1 MSNCKR
7 KLFYS
12 LSCILFSVCC
22 LPIPSFASDDDP
34 VLRFVFTIE
43 KFYKDPLNTPIGIF
57 VDKERKEIYVAD
69 SGRNEVLIF
78 DLKGHPVFKFGKAQG
93 ISNPFDM
100 VVKDGRIY
108 LVQEGKPYIEIFN
121 YRGESIARLA
131 PPEDMPF
138 APGRITIDEDN
149 NIYVINKNKTTCLV
163 FDKNDTFIGS
173 IGKGLP
179 SLTGVAVSKD
189 RVYLITP
196 FGGRIVRV
204 YDKKGNFIMA
214 FEGIEGEGGTLGLPT
229 NAMIDRGGLLWLV
242 DSLRGISVYKEDGIK
257 LFQLG
262 EYGAEKWQLFFPM
275 DIDFDKGN
283 MVYIANKGSKSIG
296 VFAIEN
302 QGRLYGK

>member
-1 MSNCKR
+1 MNNCKR

-12 LSCILFSVCC
+12 LSCILFFVCC
-22 LPIPSFASDDDP
+22 IPIPSLASDEAP

-43 KFYKDPLNTPIGIF
+43 KFYKDPLDTPIGIF

-78 DLKGHPVFKFGKAQG
+78 DLKGHPLFKFGKAQG

-100 VVKDGRIY
+100 VVKDSRIY
-108 LVQEGKPYIEIFN
+108 LVQEGKPYIEVFN
-121 YRGESIARLA
+121 YRGESVARVA

-196 FGGRIVRV
+196 FGGRSVQV
-204 YDKKGNFIMA
+204 YDKKGDFIMA
-214 FEGIEGEGGTLGLPT
+214 FEAIEGEGGTLGLPT
-229 NAMIDRGGLLWLV
+229 NAMIDRGGVLWLV
-242 DSLRGISVYKEDGIK
+242 DSLRGIPVYKEDGIK

-262 EYGAEKWQLFFPM
+262 EYGAEKWQLSFPM

-283 MVYIANKGSKSIG
+283 MVYIVNKGSKSIS

-302 QGRLYGK
+302 QARLYGK

>member
-1 MSNCKR
+1 MNRGKH
-7 KLFYS
+7 KLFYF
-12 LSCILFSVCC
+12 LSCILFSVCWS
-22 LPIPSFASDDDP
+22 PIPSFASDAPP
-34 VLRFVFTIE
+34 VLRLVFTIE
-43 KFYKDPLNTPIGIF
+43 KFYKDKLNTPIGIF
-57 VDKERKEIYVAD
+57 VDKERQEIYVAD
-69 SGRNEVLIF
+69 AGRAEVLIF
-78 DLKGHPVFKFGKAQG
+78 DLKGHPLFKFGREQG
-93 ISNPFDM
+93 VSNPLDL
-100 VVKDGRIY
+100 VVKDSRIY
-108 LVQEGKPYIEIFN
+108 LVQEGKPYIEVFN
-121 YRGESIARLA
+121 YRGEPVDRVA
-131 PPEDMPF
+131 PPEDTPF
-138 APGRITIDEDN
+138 APGRIAIDGDN
-149 NIYVINKNKTTCLV
+149 NIYVIDKNKTTCLV

-179 SLTGVAVSKD
+179 SLAGIAVSKD

-196 FGGRIVRV
+196 FGGRVIQV

-242 DSLRGISVYKEDGIK
+242 DSMRGISVYKEDGIK

-283 MVYIANKGSKSIG
+283 MVYITNKRSKSIG

-302 QGRLYGK
+302 QERFYGK